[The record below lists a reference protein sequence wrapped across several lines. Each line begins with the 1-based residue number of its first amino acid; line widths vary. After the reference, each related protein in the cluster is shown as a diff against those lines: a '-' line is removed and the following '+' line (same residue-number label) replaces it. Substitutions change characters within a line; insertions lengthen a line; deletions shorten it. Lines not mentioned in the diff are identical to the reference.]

1 MIVDIPDHMVYAR
14 IGVITFSK
22 EVVTEYT
29 IEDIDSIAKLQL
41 TRVVNRTEKYKVF
54 KQIYVYIIIKLNF
67 DGNKFD

>member
-1 MIVDIPDHMVYAR
+1 MVYAR
-14 IGVITFSK
+14 IGLITFSK

-54 KQIYVYIIIKLNF
+54 KQIYVYIIIIIIKLNF
-67 DGNKFD
+67 DGD